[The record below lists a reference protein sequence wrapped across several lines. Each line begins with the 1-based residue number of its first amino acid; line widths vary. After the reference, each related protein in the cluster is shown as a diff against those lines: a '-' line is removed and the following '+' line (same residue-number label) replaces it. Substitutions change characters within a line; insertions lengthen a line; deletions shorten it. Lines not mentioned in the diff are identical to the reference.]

1 LSIGAKSPLTG
12 GIKESNVGGM
22 AGIVLGQL
30 GIGALV
36 IEGESASQSLQVL
49 VIRPDSTELVEAPE
63 LKGLG
68 NYDTVAALKKRFD
81 QKVFIISIGPCAVR

>member
-1 LSIGAKSPLTG
+1 MRYRLTINLEKPNDSSERSPG
-12 GIKESNVGGM
+12 GGGM

-49 VIRPDSTELVEAPE
+49 VIRQDSAELVEASQ

-68 NYDTVAALKKRFD
+68 NYDTVAALKK
-81 QKVFIISIGPCAVR
+81 